1 MDVKSIQETE
11 TKKGQETNIQ
21 GDKLHPS
28 TGPQSIQEIK
38 PEAGLEA
45 STLHYG
51 LGKS

>member
-1 MDVKSIQETE
+1 MGVKSIQETE
-11 TKKGQETNIQ
+11 TNIQ
-21 GDKLHPS
+21 GILPGDKLHPN

-45 STLHYG
+45 STLHYS